1 MSDFCFWLSK
11 YLLIACG
18 EKYKENVETI
28 SNIERNAV
36 VKKENTFAS

>member
-28 SNIERNAV
+28 SSIERNAEV
-36 VKKENTFAS
+36 EKENTSVS